1 VNGGADRAA
10 AYDAWYATPL
20 GAAAHRIEV
29 EVIAELA
36 EPQPGETALDAGCGS
51 GIYTAWL
58 AERGLAVTG
67 VDRDPQMLA
76 AARSRAPQ
84 ARIVEG
90 EITRLPFPD
99 REFDLTLAVTVFCFL
114 AAGERRLAARELAR
128 VTRPGGR
135 LVIGELAPFS
145 LWALKRRLK
154 GWAGSQTWRAARFT
168 SKGELVR
175 LLAGAGARP
184 TAARYAL
191 YLPPIDHPVFI
202 SRAQQL
208 ERLGRRLGA
217 LGAAFVAVRAEVTDA
232 RRLAPAE
239 EVSR

>member
-1 VNGGADRAA
+1 MTHRAA
-10 AYDAWYATPL
+10 AYDAWYRTSL
-20 GAAAHRIEV
+20 GAAAHRIEL
-29 EVIAELA
+29 EVIAQLA
-36 EPQPGETALDAGCGS
+36 EPQPGEKALDAGCGT

-58 AERGLAVTG
+58 VQQGLEVVG
-67 VDRDPQMLA
+67 VDRDPEMLA
-76 AARSRAPQ
+76 AARERAPQ

-99 REFDLTLAVTVFCFL
+99 RELDLALAVTVFCFL

-135 LVIGELAPFS
+135 VVIGELAPFS
-145 LWALKRRLK
+145 LWALKRRLE
-154 GWAGSQTWRAARFT
+154 GWAGSPTWRAARFAT
-168 SKGELVR
+168 RGELVR

-202 SRAQQL
+202 SRAQAI
-208 ERLGRRLGA
+208 ERLGRRLGP

-239 EVSR
+239 EAIR